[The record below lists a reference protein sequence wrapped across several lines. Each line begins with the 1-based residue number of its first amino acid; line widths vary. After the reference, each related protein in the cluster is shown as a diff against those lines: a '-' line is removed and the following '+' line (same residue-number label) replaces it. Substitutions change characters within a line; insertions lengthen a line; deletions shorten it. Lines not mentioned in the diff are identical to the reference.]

1 MVALISHVMI
11 LLMFILT
18 MLFISNTSNSTLSR
32 NNTTKFTH
40 NDVYKMELADWLRN
54 KTHIINPIVNNNTDV
69 TNTTNINELPLSS

>member
-11 LLMFILT
+11 LLMLILT
-18 MLFISNTSNSTLSR
+18 MLFINNTNDSTLSH
-32 NNTTKFTH
+32 NNKSKFTY
-40 NDVYKMELADWLRN
+40 NNVYKMELADWLRN